1 MYAIM
6 MNSAAVNFLHKRN
19 EEGDQGGPWT
29 PLEGPKVEYRRSQ
42 DLPDYYVIRLNA
54 ESLFSQ

>member
-1 MYAIM
+1 MKS
-6 MNSAAVNFLHKRN
+6 MNICNVCTKQKHNK
-19 EEGDQGGPWT
+19 EGDQGGPWT